1 LRGGRSKPRA
11 HANSR
16 TSSSCDAMAFAL
28 LVMIHA
34 GRTIAMSS
42 GGPSALLHRRILSA
56 VCSIA
61 WFGAKP

>member
-34 GRTIAMSS
+34 GRTFAIS
-42 GGPSALLHRRILSA
+42 GSRPSNYPHRRILSR
-56 VCSIA
+56 VRCIA
-61 WFGAKP
+61 SFGFR